1 MNLTVIYI
9 TELRHSSEEIYHCWV
24 VVQPDS
30 EMGLHYVYWVN
41 RTPNHSLTAC
51 KVLVWFW

>member
-30 EMGLHYVYWVN
+30 EMGILGQ
-41 RTPNHSLTAC
+41 
-51 KVLVWFW
+51 